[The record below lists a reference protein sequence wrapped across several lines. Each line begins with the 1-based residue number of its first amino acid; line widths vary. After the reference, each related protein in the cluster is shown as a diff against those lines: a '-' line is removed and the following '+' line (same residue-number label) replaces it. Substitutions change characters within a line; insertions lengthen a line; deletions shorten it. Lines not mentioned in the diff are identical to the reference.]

1 MSPALSRLGNR
12 AQNDADT
19 NVNADQDI
27 LMWRRLPARLTGGQ
41 VCRLLNLQEY
51 QLAILIRHRLLT
63 ALGKPAQNSQKWFCT
78 ATLELLCKD
87 EKWLNKITA
96 AIEGHYRDKRR
107 GFKARIVEPQAV
119 EVRSSRLE

>member
-1 MSPALSRLGNR
+1 M
-12 AQNDADT
+12 
-19 NVNADQDI
+19 NADDDI

-78 ATLELLCKD
+78 ATLEGLCKD
-87 EKWLNKITA
+87 EKWLHRITVA
-96 AIEGHYRDKRR
+96 VESHYREKRHR
-107 GFKARIVEPQAV
+107 NQEMMGEPYG
-119 EVRSSRLE
+119 L